1 MTNYANLARSTLTN
15 SPTSGGTSIT
25 IEVADA
31 DLFPTEDF
39 IVTVWDVGLNPSA
52 ASNAEIIHIAS
63 RSSNTLTVAS
73 GGRGYEGST
82 AAAHSSGDNIAL
94 TMTAKALDGDNAN
107 MILAGQV
114 FS

>member
-15 SPTSGGTSIT
+15 SPTIDGLSIT

-31 DLFPTEDF
+31 ALFPTEDF
-39 IVTVWDVGLNPSA
+39 IVTVWDVGVNPTA
-52 ASNAEIIHIAS
+52 ANAEIIHIAS
-63 RSSNTLTVAS
+63 RSSNTLTVS
-73 GGRGYEGST
+73 TNGRGYEGST
-82 AAAHSSGDNIAL
+82 AAAHTSGDNIAL
-94 TMTAKALDGDNAN
+94 TMTTKALDGDNAN